1 MKRHAVVGLISLH
14 VALAGSL
21 LADTSALTRAR
32 QGFAT
37 HLIRQTSIGEAPEQ
51 PPPGV
56 LNLVSYQGP
65 LGVMAAYV
73 SPSPHNGKRNPA
85 IIWLVGGF
93 SNSIGDTAWTPG
105 PKQNDQSATGFR
117 EAGIVTM
124 YPSLRGGNRN
134 PGHLEAFYGEVDDV
148 IAAARYLAQL
158 DYVDPNRIYLGG
170 HSTGGTLALLVAAS
184 TDRFRAVF
192 ALGPVGNIIGYGQ
205 AKLPFDTKNPRE
217 GDLRAPQLWLD
228 SIRRRTFVFEGT
240 NAPSNIDELRTM
252 SGANKNPLVG
262 FQPIPGGTHFSIIA
276 PLVREIAR
284 QILVDRGNTVTI
296 EFKNLDKFFGP

>member
-21 LADTSALTRAR
+21 LADTSPLARAR
-32 QGFAT
+32 QDFAT
-37 HLIRQTSIGEAPEQ
+37 HLIREMSVGEAPER
-51 PPPGV
+51 PPSGV
-56 LNLVSYQGP
+56 LNLVTYQGS
-65 LGVMAAYV
+65 LGAMAAYV
-73 SPSPHNGKRNPA
+73 SPSPKNGKRNPA

-93 SNSIGDTAWTPG
+93 SNSIGDIAWTPG

-117 EAGIVTM
+117 EAGIVM
-124 YPSLRGGNRN
+124 MSPSLRGGNQN

-192 ALGPVGNIIGYGQ
+192 ALGPVGDIRGYGQ
-205 AKLPFDTKNPRE
+205 ERLPFDTKNPRE
-217 GDLRAPQLWLD
+217 GNLRAPQLWLD

-240 NAPSNIDELRTM
+240 KAPSNIGELRTM
-252 SGANKNPLVG
+252 SGANKNSVVG

-284 QILVDRGNTVTI
+284 QILGDEGKTMAI
-296 EFKNLDKFFGP
+296 EFKDLDKLVGL